1 MSATDGERKRLE
13 KWKKGDDK
21 RLNEKEMVGW
31 KKAERERERGVK
43 EDDEMNNEQ
52 GKGMTERRKNS

>member
-21 RLNEKEMVGW
+21 RLNEKDMVGW
-31 KKAERERERGVK
+31 KKAERERERG
-43 EDDEMNNEQ
+43 
-52 GKGMTERRKNS
+52 ERG

>member
-1 MSATDGERKRLE
+1 MGGRKQ
-13 KWKKGDDK
+13 
-21 RLNEKEMVGW
+21 
-31 KKAERERERGVK
+31 RERERGVK